1 MYHLFN
7 VLFDDSTK
15 EEKLFFYK
23 LIQNQDTK
31 EYASVLVTDYPSKA
45 IGSFLFDFVSLDF
58 SCGKLFVNLL
68 VIIVLKHYYM
78 LIILID
84 YVILIIHL

>member
-23 LIQNQDTK
+23 LIQDQHTK
-31 EYASVLVTDYPSKA
+31 EYASVLVTDYSSKA
-45 IGSFLFDFVSLDF
+45 IGSFLFDFVSQDF
-58 SCGKLFVNLL
+58 
-68 VIIVLKHYYM
+68 
-78 LIILID
+78 
-84 YVILIIHL
+84 

>member
-23 LIQNQDTK
+23 LIQDQHTK
-31 EYASVLVTDYPSKA
+31 EYA
-45 IGSFLFDFVSLDF
+45 
-58 SCGKLFVNLL
+58 
-68 VIIVLKHYYM
+68 
-78 LIILID
+78 
-84 YVILIIHL
+84 